1 MPSSLPRG
9 AFFAPMLLT
18 IVVATAALAQ
28 KIKVEYDKAT
38 DFSKYKTYA
47 IDPEKESAKP
57 MLRLAIQAAVQ
68 HDLEARGLTKVA
80 ENPDLYVQMYGATD
94 YDYTAHYHDPIYGGG
109 IPPINYGITLWHNIP
124 GTVTSVVIP
133 KGTLVIDLIDTGKKE
148 LVWRGIAKQKL
159 SDSRDKLMEQVNT
172 AVEKMFHQYPVGPK

>member
-1 MPSSLPRG
+1 MPLSLPHSARYFCLG
-9 AFFAPMLLT
+9 IVLT
-18 IVVATAALAQ
+18 IAASAAHAQ

-47 IDPEKESAKP
+47 IDPEENSAKP

-68 HDLEARGLTKVA
+68 DDLGKRGLTKVDS
-80 ENPDLYVQMYGATD
+80 NPDLFVQMYGATD

-109 IPPINYGITLWHNIP
+109 IPPLNSGITLWHNIP

-133 KGTLVIDLIDTGKKE
+133 KGTLAIDILDASKKE

-159 SDSRDKLMEQVNT
+159 SDSRDKLLEQVNT
-172 AVEKMFHQYPVGPK
+172 AVEKMFAHYPVKK